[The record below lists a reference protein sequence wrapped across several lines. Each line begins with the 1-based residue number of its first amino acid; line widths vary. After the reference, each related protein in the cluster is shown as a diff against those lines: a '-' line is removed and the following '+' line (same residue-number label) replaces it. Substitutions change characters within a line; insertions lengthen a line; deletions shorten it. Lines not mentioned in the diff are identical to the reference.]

1 MVLLFAVT
9 TVSTAATGVNI
20 VTSTN
25 YKTPKGKH
33 KKVKHKKVKHKKAKK
48 SVSSHH
54 SWKNVSTGRTCNK
67 KKFR

>member
-33 KKVKHKKVKHKKAKK
+33 KKVKHKKVKK

-67 KKFR
+67 KKRR

>member
-25 YKTPKGKH
+25 YKAPKGKH
-33 KKVKHKKVKHKKAKK
+33 KKVKHKKVKK

-54 SWKNVSTGRTCNK
+54 SWKNVSTSRTCNK
-67 KKFR
+67 KKRR